1 MKFRVRSHFIVNQ
14 QDVMATS
21 QQVSVF
27 LQDNKQ
33 QIYKRIKMAVYDTS

>member
-1 MKFRVRSHFIVNQ
+1 
-14 QDVMATS
+14 MATS